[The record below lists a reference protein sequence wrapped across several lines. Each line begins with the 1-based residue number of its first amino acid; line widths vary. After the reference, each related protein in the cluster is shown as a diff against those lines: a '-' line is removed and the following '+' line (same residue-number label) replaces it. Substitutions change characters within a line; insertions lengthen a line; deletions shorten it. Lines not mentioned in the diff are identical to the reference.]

1 MTYLNYIGNL
11 SKKKKKRKVIL
22 VTLVLHDGRKS

>member
-22 VTLVLHDGRKS
+22 VTLVLHDDRKS